1 MKLNKFSNVLAG
13 TFLLAGVLTQA
24 WADDTKTDP
33 SGTYIW
39 TMPGRNGGPD
49 RTNTL
54 VLKVDGDKLTGQLT
68 SPGRGGQ
75 VNNTDI
81 TDGKVTGADVSFSV
95 VRSFNDNTFT
105 NKYSGSI
112 ADGTIKGK
120 IEFTRN
126 GEAQSRDWEAK
137 KQDATK

>member
-13 TFLLAGVLTQA
+13 TFLLTGVLTQA
-24 WADDTKTDP
+24 WADDAKTDP

-75 VNNTDI
+75 VNNMDI
-81 TDGKVTGADVSFSV
+81 NDGKVTGADVSFSV

-105 NKYSGSI
+105 NKYSGTI